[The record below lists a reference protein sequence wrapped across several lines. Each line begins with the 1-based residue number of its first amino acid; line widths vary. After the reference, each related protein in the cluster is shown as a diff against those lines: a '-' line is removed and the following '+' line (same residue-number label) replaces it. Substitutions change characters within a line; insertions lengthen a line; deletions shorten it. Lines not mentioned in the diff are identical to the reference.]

1 MLTSI
6 ILMILLIILSAILV
20 ASDAALVAISD
31 AKVEEDAEEGN
42 IRAIRVLKYAK
53 NPKPYQTTMQT
64 VITLIAIVNGA
75 IALDTFSNDI
85 IDWFNTD
92 FAAVRPLVIIV
103 IALLLLT
110 FHMIFGMLIPKRLAY
125 KYTNK
130 IAYGTIDIII
140 FMTQLFRP
148 IIWLFNTISSLIGR
162 IIGLK
167 PHEGERK
174 VTEEEIR
181 TIVEESSK
189 VGSIDEEEGEMI
201 QNVFDFSDTT
211 VDEIMTHRTEISAI
225 SIKSTRAQL
234 MDFIREEQYTRY
246 PVYDGNIDHIV
257 GTIHVKDLLKYLDK
271 PEEKFSL
278 KSLIR
283 PPYFVPESKR
293 TAELFR
299 EMQKQKNHIAVVLDE
314 YGGTAGI
321 VTIEDLIE
329 EIVGNISD
337 EYDEDEEDVK
347 QISDEQFEIDGLAN
361 IHDID
366 DILEADLPVEDY
378 DTISGFILGQLGRFP
393 EENETI
399 SIVYNGF
406 RFDVLNIENKIITKV
421 RVTKLEDKEHDDD
434 DKEV

>member
-6 ILMILLIILSAILV
+6 LFMIVLIILSAILV
-20 ASDAALVAISD
+20 ASDTALVAISD
-31 AKVEEDAEEGN
+31 AKVEEDADEGS
-42 IRAIRVLKYAK
+42 IRAIRVLKYAN
-53 NPKPYQTTMQT
+53 NPKPYQTTIQT

-75 IALDTFSNDI
+75 IALDTFSNEI

-92 FAAVRPLVIIV
+92 FAAIRPLVIIV

-110 FHMIFGMLIPKRLAY
+110 FHMIFGMLIPRRLAY
-125 KYTNK
+125 KYTDK
-130 IAYGTIDIII
+130 IAYSTIGFILFLTHVFKPIVWI
-140 FMTQLFRP
+140 F
-148 IIWLFNTISSLIGR
+148 NGVSLVVGR

-167 PHEGERK
+167 PHEGEKK

-225 SIKSTRAQL
+225 SIKSSRAQL
-234 MDFIREEQYTRY
+234 MEFIREEQYTRY
-246 PVYDGNIDHIV
+246 PVYEGNIDHIV

-278 KSLIR
+278 KSLLR

-299 EMQKQKNHIAVVLDE
+299 EMQRQKNHIAIVLDE

-347 QISDEQFEIDGLAN
+347 QINEQQFEMDGLAN
-361 IHDID
+361 IHDIE

-399 SIVYNGF
+399 SIDYHGF
-406 RFDVLNIENKIITKV
+406 RFDVLTIENKIITKV
-421 RVTKLEDKEHDDD
+421 RVTKIEESDRDDNDKED
-434 DKEV
+434 

>member
-1 MLTSI
+1 
-6 ILMILLIILSAILV
+6 
-20 ASDAALVAISD
+20 
-31 AKVEEDAEEGN
+31 
-42 IRAIRVLKYAK
+42 
-53 NPKPYQTTMQT
+53 
-64 VITLIAIVNGA
+64 
-75 IALDTFSNDI
+75 
-85 IDWFNTD
+85 
-92 FAAVRPLVIIV
+92 
-103 IALLLLT
+103 
-110 FHMIFGMLIPKRLAY
+110 
-125 KYTNK
+125 
-130 IAYGTIDIII
+130 
-140 FMTQLFRP
+140 
-148 IIWLFNTISSLIGR
+148 
-162 IIGLK
+162 
-167 PHEGERK
+167 
-174 VTEEEIR
+174 
-181 TIVEESSK
+181 
-189 VGSIDEEEGEMI
+189 
-201 QNVFDFSDTT
+201 
-211 VDEIMTHRTEISAI
+211 
-225 SIKSTRAQL
+225 

-257 GTIHVKDLLKYLDK
+257 GTIHVKDLLRYLDK

-347 QISDEQFEIDGLAN
+347 QINDEQFEIDGLAN
-361 IHDID
+361 IHDIE

-399 SIVYNGF
+399 SIEYNGF

-421 RVTKLEDKEHDDD
+421 RVTKLEEKELDDD
-434 DKEV
+434 DKED

>member
-20 ASDAALVAISD
+20 ASEAALVAISD
-31 AKVEEDAEEGN
+31 AKVEEDAEEGH
-42 IRAIRVLKYAK
+42 IRALRVLKYAK
-53 NPKPYQTTMQT
+53 NPKPYQTTIQT

-92 FAAVRPLVIIV
+92 FQAVRPLVIIV

-110 FHMIFGMLIPKRLAY
+110 FHMIFGMLIPRRLAY

-130 IAYGTIDIII
+130 IAYGTIGIII
-140 FMTQLFRP
+140 FITQLFRP
-148 IIWLFNTISSLIGR
+148 IIWLFNTISLLVGR

-225 SIKSTRAQL
+225 SIKSSRAQL

-257 GTIHVKDLLKYLDK
+257 GTIHVKDLLRYLDK

-347 QISDEQFEIDGLAN
+347 QINDEQFEIDGLAN
-361 IHDID
+361 IHDIE

-399 SIVYNGF
+399 SIEYNGF

-421 RVTKLEDKEHDDD
+421 RVTKLEDQEHDDD

>member
-1 MLTSI
+1 
-6 ILMILLIILSAILV
+6 
-20 ASDAALVAISD
+20 
-31 AKVEEDAEEGN
+31 
-42 IRAIRVLKYAK
+42 
-53 NPKPYQTTMQT
+53 
-64 VITLIAIVNGA
+64 
-75 IALDTFSNDI
+75 
-85 IDWFNTD
+85 
-92 FAAVRPLVIIV
+92 
-103 IALLLLT
+103 
-110 FHMIFGMLIPKRLAY
+110 MIFGMLIPKRLAY

>member
-6 ILMILLIILSAILV
+6 ILMILLILLSAILV

-31 AKVEEDAEEGN
+31 AKVEEDADEGN
-42 IRAIRVLKYAK
+42 QRAKSVLKYAK
-53 NPKPYQTTMQT
+53 DPKPYQTTMQT

-85 IDWFNTD
+85 IAWFNTD
-92 FAAVRPLVIIV
+92 FSAIRPLVIIV

-110 FHMIFGMLIPKRLAY
+110 FHMIFGMLIPRRLAY
-125 KYTNK
+125 KYTDK
-130 IAYGTIDIII
+130 IAYSTIGFIQFLTLI
-140 FMTQLFRP
+140 FKP
-148 IIWLFNTISSLIGR
+148 IIWVFNGVSLLVGR

-167 PHEGERK
+167 PHEGEKK

-225 SIKSTRAQL
+225 SIKSTRSQL

-246 PVYDGNIDHIV
+246 PVYEGNIDHII

-271 PEEKFSL
+271 PEEKFSIKTL
-278 KSLIR
+278 LR

-347 QISDEQFEIDGLAN
+347 QINDEQFEMDGLAN
-361 IHDID
+361 IHDIE

-393 EENETI
+393 EENEVI
-399 SIVYNGF
+399 SIDYHGF
-406 RFDVLNIENKIITKV
+406 RFDVLTIENNIITKV
-421 RVTKLEDKEHDDD
+421 RVTKIEEKNLDDRDKED
-434 DKEV
+434 

>member
-1 MLTSI
+1 
-6 ILMILLIILSAILV
+6 
-20 ASDAALVAISD
+20 
-31 AKVEEDAEEGN
+31 
-42 IRAIRVLKYAK
+42 
-53 NPKPYQTTMQT
+53 
-64 VITLIAIVNGA
+64 
-75 IALDTFSNDI
+75 
-85 IDWFNTD
+85 
-92 FAAVRPLVIIV
+92 
-103 IALLLLT
+103 
-110 FHMIFGMLIPKRLAY
+110 
-125 KYTNK
+125 
-130 IAYGTIDIII
+130 
-140 FMTQLFRP
+140 
-148 IIWLFNTISSLIGR
+148 
-162 IIGLK
+162 
-167 PHEGERK
+167 
-174 VTEEEIR
+174 
-181 TIVEESSK
+181 
-189 VGSIDEEEGEMI
+189 
-201 QNVFDFSDTT
+201 
-211 VDEIMTHRTEISAI
+211 MTHRTEISAI
-225 SIKSTRAQL
+225 SIKSSRSQL

-257 GTIHVKDLLKYLDK
+257 GTIHVKDLLRYLDK

-347 QISDEQFEIDGLAN
+347 QINDEQFEIDGLAN
-361 IHDID
+361 IHDIE

-399 SIVYNGF
+399 SIEYNGF

-421 RVTKLEDKEHDDD
+421 RVTKLEEKELDDD
-434 DKEV
+434 DKED

>member
-1 MLTSI
+1 
-6 ILMILLIILSAILV
+6 MILLIVLSAILV
-20 ASDAALVAISD
+20 ASEAALVAISD
-31 AKVEEDAEEGN
+31 AKVEEDAEEGH
-42 IRAIRVLKYAK
+42 IRALRVLKYAK
-53 NPKPYQTTMQT
+53 NPKPYQTTIQT

-92 FAAVRPLVIIV
+92 FQAVRPLVIIV

-110 FHMIFGMLIPKRLAY
+110 FHMIFGMLIPRRLAY

-130 IAYGTIDIII
+130 IAYGTIGIII
-140 FMTQLFRP
+140 FITQLFRP
-148 IIWLFNTISSLIGR
+148 IIWLFNTISLLVGR

-225 SIKSTRAQL
+225 SIKSSRAQL

-347 QISDEQFEIDGLAN
+347 QINDEQFEIDGLAN
-361 IHDID
+361 IHDIE

-399 SIVYNGF
+399 SIEYNGF

-421 RVTKLEDKEHDDD
+421 RVTKLEDQEHDDD